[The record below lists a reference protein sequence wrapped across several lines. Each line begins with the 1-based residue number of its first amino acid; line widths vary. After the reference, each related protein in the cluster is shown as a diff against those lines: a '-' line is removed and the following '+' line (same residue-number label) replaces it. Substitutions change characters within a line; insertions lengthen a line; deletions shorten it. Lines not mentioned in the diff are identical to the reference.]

1 MPDVP
6 QIPSRLPSLDR
17 AEIPPAKLRDY
28 LLNPEHPVGRDKAR
42 FFAGLGF
49 QRVRWVEL
57 HWALLSHA
65 AAGEVQVPPLGRFGQ
80 KYLVRGSIRGP
91 NGGSALLVAVWI
103 IADPTAGPR
112 FVTAYPEEPR

>member
-1 MPDVP
+1 M
-6 QIPSRLPSLDR
+6 PSRPNIPEGLPSLDR

-49 QRVRWVEL
+49 ERARWVEL
-57 HWALLSHA
+57 RTALLSHA
-65 AAGEVQVPPLGRFGQ
+65 ALGQVHVLPLGKFGQ

-91 NGGSALLVAVWI
+91 NGGSALLLAVWNI
-103 IADPTAGPR
+103 TDPAAGPR
-112 FVTAYPEEPR
+112 LVTAYPEEPR